1 LRTYYQYVSVFRD
14 EGLEVEYLVL
24 NMFS

>member
-1 LRTYYQYVSVFRD
+1 LRMCYHYVSVFCD